1 MEKKKTKEII
11 MAELLNP
18 ILELKS
24 LSMLLD
30 SDVETALYFKVED
43 LKSDKQDFQ
52 NGIAQIISNI
62 ADQVQRI
69 KNDIDSNL

>member
-1 MEKKKTKEII
+1 